1 MAPYPSIVHSMSPLY
16 SLSNIDIV
24 YMSACEDVARVV
36 PVVTHAGQGDP
47 ECEDEGPEL
56 DIRLHHFQEDPD
68 AVHQFSV
75 GLFYMVNSHLKI
87 KQ

>member
-1 MAPYPSIVHSMSPLY
+1 MAPYPSIVHSMSPFH
-16 SLSNIDIV
+16 SSSNIV

-47 ECEDEGPEL
+47 EGEDESPEL
-56 DIRLHHFQEDPD
+56 DIRLHHFQENPD

-75 GLFYMVNSHLKI
+75 GLFDMVNSHLDI